1 MNPSFIQR
9 FSSRTERLD
18 QTVLTQYLKQAKR
31 YHRIAGY
38 FTSSL
43 FEIAG
48 EYIDNI
54 DEVRIV
60 CNSDVRSEDIKV
72 AKIQESKL
80 LGRLNE
86 LPVEA
91 ESLLNR
97 PRYKWLY
104 EFLSN
109 HPNAIQVAPDDFC
122 GFVHGK
128 AGVIE
133 LHDGRRIGFMG
144 SMNETR
150 AGWQAHYEIVWSD
163 ESPEGVDWIQAEFDA
178 LWKASVPLPRAV
190 VQEVGRR
197 AHRVEIELG
206 EQPDDDSLA
215 PAALV
220 ESPMYREGLS
230 LSPWQRAFCFRMYEA
245 FALAWRGQTF

>member
-1 MNPSFIQR
+1 MNSPLIQR
-9 FSSRTERLD
+9 FSSRTQRLD
-18 QTVLTQYLKQAKR
+18 HTILTKYLKQARR

-48 EYIDNI
+48 EYIDSI
-54 DEVRIV
+54 DDVRIV

-80 LGRLNE
+80 LGRLND

-104 EFLSN
+104 EFLGN
-109 HPNAIQVAPDDFC
+109 HPNAIRVAPDDFC

-178 LWKASVPLPRAV
+178 LWAKAVPLPRAV
-190 VQEVGRR
+190 VQGVGRR
-197 AHRVEIELG
+197 AHRIEIELG

-230 LSPWQRAFCFRMYEA
+230 LSP
-245 FALAWRGQTF
+245 